1 VLSTRCAA
9 GSRYAGKPV
18 AARSHGIWYRAYTGQ
33 RRESVH
39 DRAKITDDEYAA
51 TKAKPLG

>member
-39 DRAKITDDEYAA
+39 DRAKITDDE
-51 TKAKPLG
+51 